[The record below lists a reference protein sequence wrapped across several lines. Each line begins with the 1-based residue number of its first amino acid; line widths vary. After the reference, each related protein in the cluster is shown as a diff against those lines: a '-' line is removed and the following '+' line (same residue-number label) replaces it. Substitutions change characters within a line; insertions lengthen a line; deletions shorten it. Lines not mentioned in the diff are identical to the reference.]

1 MCINKPPSNLQAL
14 VLYTSSQKPSPM
26 AHSGHSS
33 VLKVE
38 IVLVDVEVLLTE
50 ELKVLLVENVD
61 DAAK

>member
-1 MCINKPPSNLQAL
+1 
-14 VLYTSSQKPSPM
+14 M
-26 AHSGHSS
+26 AHFGHSS